1 MNEGGSYL
9 IGLHDFRNFC
19 KMDVGNGV
27 IDYQRRIT
35 SVTVDFIENGPD
47 MSSRLPDFRDKL
59 FFILTTKCKH

>member
-1 MNEGGSYL
+1 MNEGGNYL

-27 IDYQRRIT
+27 IDYHRRIT
-35 SVTVDFIENGPD
+35 SVTVDLIENEPE

-59 FFILTTKCKH
+59 HFIIITKC